1 MRLFLKILAGLFLL
15 LIIAIGTLAFSLRAQ
30 QPATTFEAKARAT
43 GDGTSYLIF
52 GATRNTGLMVARILA
67 ARGDRVTAFV
77 RPTSNISDLEKLDV
91 EIAVGD
97 AMEIDTVRAAM
108 AAGEFDAVLTTIG
121 CFSCDPPPDYLGNAN
136 IFTAASEAGID
147 RVVLVTTIGPGES
160 FDSLPGLS
168 ARFLADMIP
177 LKEQAEDAL
186 RESGLDFTIVRPG
199 GLSSDNRTGNG
210 ILSEDPQAF
219 GYIFREDLAE
229 LIVAVLDDDRTI
241 GRTFAAIDSKRGYPW
256 SNE

>member
-1 MRLFLKILAGLFLL
+1 MRLFLKILGGLFLL
-15 LIIAIGTLAFSLRAQ
+15 LIIAIGALAFSLRAQ
-30 QPATTFEAKARAT
+30 QPATTFDVQARAA

-52 GATRNTGLMVARILA
+52 GATRNTGLMVARILVE
-67 ARGDRVTAFV
+67 RGDRVTAFV
-77 RPTSNISDLEKLDV
+77 RPTSKIADLEKLDV

-108 AAGEFDAVLTTIG
+108 ATGEFDAVLTTIG
-121 CFSCDPPPDYLGNAN
+121 CFSCDPPPDYEGNAN
-136 IFTAASEAGID
+136 IFRAASGAGID

-177 LKEQAEDAL
+177 LKEKAEDAL
-186 RESGLDFTIVRPG
+186 RASGLDYTIVRPG
-199 GLSSDNRTGNG
+199 GLRSDNRTGNG
-210 ILSEDPQAF
+210 ILSEDPLAF

-229 LIVAVLDDDRTI
+229 LIVAVLDDDRAI
-241 GRTFAAIDSKRGYPW
+241 GKTLAAIDSERGFPW